1 MADSKSRSTADGEL
15 VAIGAILRAL
25 NGLDGESIQRVLDY
39 VFNRLS
45 IDLPNNIKTIASSS
59 VAQSI
64 PAAETP
70 HRSAIP
76 SIRDLKEEKQPES
89 SNQMAALVAYYLSE
103 VVPDNERRNVLNTAD
118 LEKYFKQAGFK
129 LPKSLPQTLLNATAA
144 GYFDPAG
151 NGLYKLNPVGY
162 NLVVHALPRTHAK
175 LQKQVKKPSR
185 IIGKRKRKS

>member
-1 MADSKSRSTADGEL
+1 MADSKSRSSADGEL

-45 IDLPNNIKTIASSS
+45 IDLPINIKTITSSS
-59 VAQSI
+59 VSQSI
-64 PAAETP
+64 PAVEMP
-70 HRSAIP
+70 HRGTRP

-103 VVPDNERRNVLNTAD
+103 VVPDHERRDVLNTAD

-129 LPKSLPQTLLNATAA
+129 LPKSIPQTLLNATAA
-144 GYFDPAG
+144 GYVDPVG
-151 NGLYKLNPVGY
+151 NGMYKLNPVGY
-162 NLVVHALPRTHAK
+162 NLVVHALPRSQAS
-175 LQKQVKKPSR
+175 QKASR
-185 IIGKRKRKS
+185 ILRKLKRKS